1 MVLLTLGLA
10 SLLLDV
16 ICGMIQ
22 SDVNWF
28 TLASEMFKIHG
39 CADKPETWIRVRFK
53 KLSSCAVPTCKQAET
68 VLSECYPLCVKQM
81 RF

>member
-53 KLSSCAVPTCKQAET
+53 KLSLVRCPHLQTGRDGIER
-68 VLSECYPLCVKQM
+68 VLPPLCKTDEV
-81 RF
+81 